1 MEPSAGLF
9 SAGQL
14 CYACGPGVCQKNDG
28 VLADDI
34 LAEETKGLG
43 ELIRQYRAPS
53 ASARRKGTAELLEH
67 LKGIS

>member
-1 MEPSAGLF
+1 MLRVRAGRL
-9 SAGQL
+9 
-14 CYACGPGVCQKNDG
+14 PKDDG

-34 LAEETKGLG
+34 LEEETKGLG

-53 ASARRKGTAELLEH
+53 ASVRRKGTAELLEH